1 VITEK
6 VSINKKKKSN
16 RITGEAPSKRKERNK
31 KMKKIVFM
39 MVAMMS
45 VTLAFAENENASNT
59 LDTEAY
65 NMNVNMRKLA
75 VTLGMTFDQMEAV
88 EDIHRNFC
96 NEMLLAAHAE
106 KGQRE
111 ELVEK
116 AVKKDERYMGY
127 VLNKEQYR
135 KYLIL
140 LNATLRNR
148 GLK

>member
-1 VITEK
+1 
-6 VSINKKKKSN
+6 
-16 RITGEAPSKRKERNK
+16 
-31 KMKKIVFM
+31 MKKIVFM

-59 LDTEAY
+59 QDTEAY

-96 NEMLLAAHAE
+96 NEMMLAAHANSDE
-106 KGQRE
+106 RE
-111 ELVEK
+111 ALVDK
-116 AVKKDERYMGY
+116 AVKKDVRYMGY

-148 GLK
+148 GLKN